1 MKREIKE
8 ILPLLSIALAMLIL
22 FLFNNH
28 IFLIYIALALISISI
43 FVPYLAI
50 KASALLNK
58 VTQFIFLSVFY
69 ILLFITHI
77 FIFTP
82 MGYIKRKSSKS
93 KFYNGEK
100 TDSNFIKFNKKYS
113 SDFFEKMG

>member
-8 ILPLLSIALAMLIL
+8 ILPLLSIALAMLIV
-22 FLFNNH
+22 FLFKNH
-28 IFLIYIALALISISI
+28 ISLIYITLAILATSI
-43 FVPYLAI
+43 FAPYLAI
-50 KASALLNK
+50 KASTLLNK
-58 VTQFIFLSVFY
+58 ITKFIFYSIFY
-69 ILLFITHI
+69 ILLFVSHI